1 MVEQL
6 PPHLHAA
13 GGDIQ
18 AGQRSGGEGIL
29 DDVLRQEGEA
39 HAVLDHL
46 AEQGSTAQL
55 EKGLDGQPLRCHAL
69 VKGIAVA
76 HAPLGQQNL
85 LPGQF
90 LKRDFR
96 LPSQWVP
103 GGGHH
108 ADWLRLIHGQH
119 EAGLQQRL
127 VSV

>member
-18 AGQRSGGEGIL
+18 AGQRSGGKGIL
-29 DDVLRQEGEA
+29 HDVLGQEGEP

-46 AEQGSTAQL
+46 AEQGSAAQL

-69 VKGIAVA
+69 VEGIAVA
-76 HAPLGQQNL
+76 HAPLSQQEL
-85 LPGQF
+85 LSGQF

-96 LPSQWVP
+96 LPGQWVP
-103 GGGHH
+103 
-108 ADWLRLIHGQH
+108 
-119 EAGLQQRL
+119 AGATTQMGSGSSTASTKLGCSSGL
-127 VSV
+127 SSV